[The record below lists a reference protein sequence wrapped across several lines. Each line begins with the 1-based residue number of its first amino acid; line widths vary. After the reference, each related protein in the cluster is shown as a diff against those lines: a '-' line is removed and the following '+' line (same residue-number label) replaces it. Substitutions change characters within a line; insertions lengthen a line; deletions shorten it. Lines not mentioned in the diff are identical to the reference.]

1 MGLGKTYSTQYL
13 LDSNNNSGVAG
24 QVLSTTS
31 TGIDWVDANTVPGAG
46 LWLENSNDIYNSNSG
61 NVGIGV
67 TSPSTKLE
75 VLASQSNSSIR
86 AGGLEMQSYAVN
98 NSWYAE
104 NLYYNAGWKLR
115 SNGYA
120 TQMYMQGGKITFNRF
135 ASGNAGD
142 FVTPYPT
149 MILDPNGNVGIGT
162 TTLTN
167 SSGYN
172 TLSISGSSG
181 GQIAFQTSGTGKH
194 FIYSTATDLAFYNGQ
209 AGNLIFYTDGSNE
222 RMRIDSSGNVGIGT
236 TAPSNKLDVQITTS
250 NRTTLEPVLSVSAS
264 GNGPYTG
271 FGPKISF
278 DSNIYYGAAT
288 GNPAGIIETAYI
300 GAVMGTTYATNS
312 DLVFATRDGATSV
325 TEKMRILG
333 DGNVGIGTAS
343 PDRKLHVNSGS
354 TNIVATFESTDATAA
369 ISLQD
374 NSTTNDSKVQIRAI
388 GDDFNIVAGGS
399 QRVTVNSSGNVGIGT
414 TSPGSPLSVVGSYSS
429 SDEIVEIGGGTG
441 INTDF
446 KLKIGAV
453 DQDYIWFQSV
463 KPGDNYYDLVF
474 NPTAGNVGIGTAS
487 PSQKLH
493 VAGNA
498 RVTGAYYDSN
508 NSPGTANQVL
518 VSTVTGTDWVDGS
531 GSSIIGGPYLP
542 LSAGSSYP
550 LTGPLYITSD
560 GGAANGA
567 EIYLKHANNNTTD
580 TIGTLFF
587 GNNADAT
594 LSSIVVETNGANNT
608 SNLKLNTSNAG
619 TMSTALTLQGDNDA
633 IFTGN
638 VGIGT
643 TNIGTQ
649 SNLYLGAINSSEGGQ
664 LTLQKATGGTLA
676 AHIDAYTT
684 GGNDYMRILSGG
696 DTSTT
701 AAPFVFDL
709 TNVRVGIGTTN
720 PGSKLEINE
729 NSTGTVYS
737 KVFNQNAGVSA
748 TARMAVVAE
757 SAQLDIIATS
767 AGYTG
772 VSGWADSGVIS
783 TDSSASGGLI
793 LNAQTGGLKLQTA
806 ASTKMVVLASGSV
819 GIGTTSPLSKLTID
833 APVGNFANGTNAISL
848 NYDGGSS
855 PGDVGG
861 GIVFSQKW
869 WSASAGQQVTGGIFG
884 IKHAGNG
891 SYGGGLG
898 FYTQPNGASN
908 MAQHMVI
915 RSTGEVGIGTTDPGQ
930 KLSIF
935 AGTNE
940 SVYDVLGVYNSV
952 TGTTAQNK
960 GAAIRIGK
968 DIDGNYSTKIATI
981 YEGNNPSF
989 LQPALAFYTMHN
1001 TYLKDSETEKMR
1013 ISSNGN
1019 VGIGFTSPGST
1030 PLSSMKLSVNGNG
1043 YFAGNVGIGTTEP
1056 EDKLEVS
1063 GGALKIKANASAT
1076 LSPSI
1081 KLGRSDQANGNYENH
1096 ISSQTGSGASQCK
1109 IEFKV
1114 CNTTATGR
1122 TTLLSLDGGN
1132 NRSIFQGNVGIGYTS
1147 PGSQLSIYKTAFGG
1161 DTAGSGGTLDFGVGS
1176 TKYWQFRLDSSSSGD
1191 LAIDKTYASVWTT
1204 PVTIQRSSGN
1214 VGIGTDSPE
1223 CKLHVVSTTT
1233 DNTKTVLIQNSSTGD
1248 ASIMFN
1254 ISGDTYSLGI
1264 DNSDGDK
1271 FKLSYGALGTNDMLV
1286 IDSSGNA
1293 TFAGDVVAFSD
1304 IKLKENIKTL
1314 DGSKV
1319 YNMRGVSFTRKDN
1332 GNESSGVIAQEIQKI
1347 APELV
1352 NETDGTLGVAYGN
1365 LTGYLIEAIKE
1376 LKAEIEELKKHSC
1389 DCKK

>member
-149 MILDPNGNVGIGT
+149 MILDSNGNVGIGT
-162 TTLTN
+162 TSPTGKFNSYISATRQLTHNGNGGDLSIISDNNSSPVMFIKGTGSADLLNVFDNTTEVFTILDGGNVGIGTATPGTFLQLGSYPVSGTYVNNATYPDVPSEHMIHLTAPSTTGYFGGGISFGENAFTAANITAVDAGGGGALHLAFGTGN
-167 SSGYN
+167 SSGMTERVRIAN
-172 TLSISGSSG
+172 NGNVGIGTAAPFTGITLGS
-181 GQIAFQTSGTGKH
+181 TGS
-194 FIYSTATDLAFYNGQ
+194 FGFEETATVNPDPRRWWINTDQIVYGDFRIATASAKQATTPDLTRLYINP
-209 AGNLIFYTDGSNE
+209 
-222 RMRIDSSGNVGIGT
+222 SGNVGIGT
-236 TAPSNKLDVQITTS
+236 TTPIGKLTVQGDDADIFLRSNDYTIARIINRGSTHPNLDIGIFSLYNANAENVRLDGGGTSWLNGGNVGIGTTSPSAKLDVAGDLRIDGYSTTTNEAGLYLFNNIAYSMASLANCNNSYNAFRIRGRNSATNTLGIGS
-250 NRTTLEPVLSVSAS
+250 NGNSDYVLQVVNDAGTVS
-264 GNGPYTG
+264 GNISLNPYG
-271 FGPKISF
+271 
-278 DSNIYYGAAT
+278 
-288 GNPAGIIETAYI
+288 
-300 GAVMGTTYATNS
+300 
-312 DLVFATRDGATSV
+312 
-325 TEKMRILG
+325 
-333 DGNVGIGTAS
+333 GNVGIGTAS
-343 PDRKLHVNSGS
+343 PIDKLNVDGGTGDTSTQDSKLALTRTSSTGNVLAGKMVLKHKTTNFGNLVFQVKTTASSAENS
-354 TNIVATFESTDATAA
+354 AYYTDAITIDGQNA
-369 ISLQD
+369 
-374 NSTTNDSKVQIRAI
+374 
-388 GDDFNIVAGGS
+388 
-399 QRVTVNSSGNVGIGT
+399 NVGIGT
-414 TSPGSPLSVVGSYSS
+414 TS
-429 SDEIVEIGGGTG
+429 
-441 INTDF
+441 
-446 KLKIGAV
+446 
-453 DQDYIWFQSV
+453 
-463 KPGDNYYDLVF
+463 
-474 NPTAGNVGIGTAS
+474 
-487 PSQKLH
+487 
-493 VAGNA
+493 
-498 RVTGAYYDSN
+498 
-508 NSPGTANQVL
+508 
-518 VSTVTGTDWVDGS
+518 
-531 GSSIIGGPYLP
+531 
-542 LSAGSSYP
+542 
-550 LTGPLYITSD
+550 
-560 GGAANGA
+560 
-567 EIYLKHANNNTTD
+567 
-580 TIGTLFF
+580 
-587 GNNADAT
+587 
-594 LSSIVVETNGANNT
+594 
-608 SNLKLNTSNAG
+608 
-619 TMSTALTLQGDNDA
+619 
-633 IFTGN
+633 
-638 VGIGT
+638 
-643 TNIGTQ
+643 
-649 SNLYLGAINSSEGGQ
+649 
-664 LTLQKATGGTLA
+664 
-676 AHIDAYTT
+676 
-684 GGNDYMRILSGG
+684 
-696 DTSTT
+696 
-701 AAPFVFDL
+701 
-709 TNVRVGIGTTN
+709 

>member
-135 ASGNAGD
+135 VSGNAGD

-149 MILDPNGNVGIGT
+149 MILDSNGNVGIGT
-162 TTLTN
+162 TSPTGKFNSYISATRQLTHNGNGGDLSIISDNNSSPVMFIKGTGSADLLNVFDNTTEVFTILDGGNVGIGTATPGTFLQLGSYPVSGTYVNNATYPDVPSEHMIHLTAPSTTGYFGGGISFGENAFTAANITAVDAGGGGALHLAFGTGN
-167 SSGYN
+167 SSGMTERVRIANNGNVGIGQTGPGQKLVIGNY
-172 TLSISGSSG
+172 GSAADGTMRLTALG
-181 GQIAFQTSGTGKH
+181 GQPTAGTIRNSLEFSLSSEFSVNSGDAYKFSIGLNSAVGNQGSYNSDFVIRRTTRLG
-194 FIYSTATDLAFYNGQ
+194 ITDNVDFM
-209 AGNLIFYTDGSNE
+209 IDGT
-222 RMRIDSSGNVGIGT
+222 SGNVGIGT
-236 TAPSNKLDVQITTS
+236 TSPATKLNVANAGEVIVRSSMTAADGFRGGFEADNQH
-250 NRTTLEPVLSVSAS
+250 
-264 GNGPYTG
+264 TG
-271 FGPKISF
+271 
-278 DSNIYYGAAT
+278 
-288 GNPAGIIETAYI
+288 
-300 GAVMGTTYATNS
+300 GTIWSMFSTNNS
-312 DLVFATRDGATSV
+312 DGYFGGGKYVIANESMGGVDANTTAKFVIDG
-325 TEKMRILG
+325 
-333 DGNVGIGTAS
+333 
-343 PDRKLHVNSGS
+343 
-354 TNIVATFESTDATAA
+354 
-369 ISLQD
+369 
-374 NSTTNDSKVQIRAI
+374 
-388 GDDFNIVAGGS
+388 
-399 QRVTVNSSGNVGIGT
+399 SGNVGIGT
-414 TSPGSPLSVVGSYSS
+414 TSPGA
-429 SDEIVEIGGGTG
+429 
-441 INTDF
+441 
-446 KLKIGAV
+446 KLVLAT
-453 DQDYIWFQSV
+453 
-463 KPGDNYYDLVF
+463 
-474 NPTAGNVGIGTAS
+474 TAGAS
-487 PSQKLH
+487 TQLRLQRSDG
-493 VAGNA
+493 AE
-498 RVTGAYYDSN
+498 TGMIYMDTN
-508 NSPGTANQVL
+508 DDLNIRN
-518 VSTVTGTDWVDGS
+518 TGGS
-531 GSSIIGGPYLP
+531 G
-542 LSAGSSYP
+542 
-550 LTGPLYITSD
+550 
-560 GGAANGA
+560 
-567 EIYLKHANNNTTD
+567 
-580 TIGTLFF
+580 
-587 GNNADAT
+587 
-594 LSSIVVETNGANNT
+594 
-608 SNLKLNTSNAG
+608 
-619 TMSTALTLQGDNDA
+619 
-633 IFTGN
+633 
-638 VGIGT
+638 
-643 TNIGTQ
+643 
-649 SNLYLGAINSSEGGQ
+649 
-664 LTLQKATGGTLA
+664 
-676 AHIDAYTT
+676 
-684 GGNDYMRILSGG
+684 
-696 DTSTT
+696 
-701 AAPFVFDL
+701 
-709 TNVRVGIGTTN
+709 
-720 PGSKLEINE
+720 
-729 NSTGTVYS
+729 
-737 KVFNQNAGVSA
+737 
-748 TARMAVVAE
+748 
-757 SAQLDIIATS
+757 DIILYPHPTS
-767 AGYTG
+767 GKTIVNYG
-772 VSGWADSGVIS
+772 
-783 TDSSASGGLI
+783 
-793 LNAQTGGLKLQTA
+793 N
-806 ASTKMVVLASGSV
+806 V

>member
-1 MGLGKTYSTQYL
+1 M
-13 LDSNNNSGVAG
+13 
-24 QVLSTTS
+24 
-31 TGIDWVDANTVPGAG
+31 
-46 LWLENSNDIYNSNSG
+46 
-61 NVGIGV
+61 
-67 TSPSTKLE
+67 
-75 VLASQSNSSIR
+75 
-86 AGGLEMQSYAVN
+86 
-98 NSWYAE
+98 
-104 NLYYNAGWKLR
+104 
-115 SNGYA
+115 
-120 TQMYMQGGKITFNRF
+120 
-135 ASGNAGD
+135 
-142 FVTPYPT
+142 
-149 MILDPNGNVGIGT
+149 
-162 TTLTN
+162 
-167 SSGYN
+167 
-172 TLSISGSSG
+172 
-181 GQIAFQTSGTGKH
+181 
-194 FIYSTATDLAFYNGQ
+194 
-209 AGNLIFYTDGSNE
+209 
-222 RMRIDSSGNVGIGT
+222 
-236 TAPSNKLDVQITTS
+236 
-250 NRTTLEPVLSVSAS
+250 
-264 GNGPYTG
+264 
-271 FGPKISF
+271 
-278 DSNIYYGAAT
+278 
-288 GNPAGIIETAYI
+288 
-300 GAVMGTTYATNS
+300 
-312 DLVFATRDGATSV
+312 
-325 TEKMRILG
+325 
-333 DGNVGIGTAS
+333 
-343 PDRKLHVNSGS
+343 
-354 TNIVATFESTDATAA
+354 
-369 ISLQD
+369 
-374 NSTTNDSKVQIRAI
+374 
-388 GDDFNIVAGGS
+388 
-399 QRVTVNSSGNVGIGT
+399 
-414 TSPGSPLSVVGSYSS
+414 
-429 SDEIVEIGGGTG
+429 
-441 INTDF
+441 
-446 KLKIGAV
+446 
-453 DQDYIWFQSV
+453 
-463 KPGDNYYDLVF
+463 
-474 NPTAGNVGIGTAS
+474 
-487 PSQKLH
+487 
-493 VAGNA
+493 
-498 RVTGAYYDSN
+498 
-508 NSPGTANQVL
+508 
-518 VSTVTGTDWVDGS
+518 
-531 GSSIIGGPYLP
+531 
-542 LSAGSSYP
+542 
-550 LTGPLYITSD
+550 TGPLYITSD